1 MDYHAGNTS
10 EQADARPAHLG
21 ACEVNEDAKIL
32 SETTPA
38 DVSLDIIPQNRVRLG
53 YREPHDV
60 IRTYDANILVD
71 APGHSKA
78 ADYEDLKVGTLRFH
92 IINME
97 FPRERG
103 SFTDH
108 PRSICD
114 SHSGEMYGLYAALY
128 QDNGELKRSVAN
140 RIDPDAGGW
149 CSVFAILFVEL
160 LSIDK
165 EFRGHKFGPGALE
178 IAVRHYGLGCQVAAL
193 AARAFETDRDTPE
206 GIAFDKRLRRMYKKH
221 GFVPLPKSDF
231 MVRNLENWAPQLDWL
246 KT

>member
-160 LSIDK
+160 RWRLLFATMGWGVRSRLSRPAPSKQIEIRRKGLRLTSGLDACTK
-165 EFRGHKFGPGALE
+165 STDLFRCRNRILWLE
-178 IAVRHYGLGCQVAAL
+178 TWKTG
-193 AARAFETDRDTPE
+193 
-206 GIAFDKRLRRMYKKH
+206 RRSST
-221 GFVPLPKSDF
+221 G
-231 MVRNLENWAPQLDWL
+231 
-246 KT
+246 

>member
-1 MDYHAGNTS
+1 L
-10 EQADARPAHLG
+10 E
-21 ACEVNEDAKIL
+21 ACEGNEDARIL
-32 SETTPA
+32 SEITPA
-38 DVSLDIIPQNRVRLG
+38 DVSLDVIPQNRVRLG

-160 LSIDK
+160 LSIDE

-178 IAVRHYGLGCQVAAL
+178 ICSALWAGGVRSRLSLPAPSKKIDIRRKGLRLTSGLDACTKSRDL
-193 AARAFETDRDTPE
+193 FRCRNRILWFETW
-206 GIAFDKRLRRMYKKH
+206 KRGLRIST
-221 GFVPLPKSDF
+221 G
-231 MVRNLENWAPQLDWL
+231 
-246 KT
+246 